1 MKRKFVNVL
10 IGLLTAAVIVVAYV
24 IPMVASSYHISGLR
38 YDILIITIIAA
49 VIILASGAFE
59 YIISLPLAEFLKQI
73 EQTWSTRG
81 SLEILPKTGQ
91 PREMV
96 QITNTISAIVAANA
110 RRISELQN
118 MAGYTETYQRLV
130 TTMSHQMRTPVTGL
144 NWALTSIHDDI
155 AKGKLPDQS
164 LVDEAHQASERIGTL
179 VEELLVGI
187 SEQGSAKPE
196 YRPID
201 LEECVDRILSESD
214 LSAKQR
220 QIRFAVT
227 KHKSPLPLIH
237 GNEQEIRFALHSII
251 TNAIYYS
258 NEGGTVSIT
267 AESDGKNSSI
277 TVHNNGPA
285 IMENEKA
292 VIFSQFGRSDRAIR
306 VNPDGSGLGL
316 YLTKKIVIDHGGAI
330 SFESDP
336 KTGTSFKISFP
347 LSNRGQLETFI
358 HY

>member
-38 YDILIITIIAA
+38 YDILIISIIAA

-237 GNEQEIRFALHSII
+237 GNEQEIRFA
-251 TNAIYYS
+251 
-258 NEGGTVSIT
+258 
-267 AESDGKNSSI
+267 
-277 TVHNNGPA
+277 VHNNGPA

-306 VNPDGSGLGL
+306 LNPDGSGLGL
-316 YLTKKIVIDHGGAI
+316 YLTKKIVLDHGGAI